1 MTDDGKRASLE
12 QLGLSDDELSVH
24 GTVFASDALENMVVV
39 VSGGAGGIGR
49 AIAWLFAR
57 LGAHVV
63 VVGRNQARLDAL
75 ASSLVTN
82 SLKASAYV
90 ADIKEPDAVNA
101 LFDKV
106 WRGCGRVD
114 GLINSAGGQFP
125 QPAIDFSV
133 KGWNAV
139 INTNLNGTWYMMQAA
154 AQRWRDAGRPG
165 SIVNIVVVTTHGLY
179 GIAHTIAARSGVI
192 GLSRSLAVE
201 WAPLKIRVNCVA
213 PGLIETEG
221 WKVYTPEARAAYP
234 RSNPMMRAGSPW
246 DVAEACAYLA
256 GPSGGF
262 VTGETLT
269 VDGGGQLWGETW
281 TTGKPA
287 YFRGKASSNPAEH
300 GLDSR
305 ATE

>member
-1 MTDDGKRASLE
+1 MADNQTLE
-12 QLGLSDDELSVH
+12 WPDRLGLTNDELAVH
-24 GTVFASDALENMVVV
+24 RTVFAPDALKDMVVV
-39 VSGGAGGIGR
+39 LSGGAGGIGR

-63 VVGRNQARLDAL
+63 LVGRNQDRLDAL
-75 ASSLVTN
+75 VANLAGRK
-82 SLKASAYV
+82 LKASAYA
-90 ADIKEPDAVNA
+90 ADIKDPDAVEA
-101 LFDKV
+101 LFDAV
-106 WRGCGRVD
+106 WKTHGRVD

-154 AQRWRDAGRPG
+154 AQHWRDNKYPG

-192 GLSRSLAVE
+192 GLSRSVAVE

-213 PGLIETEG
+213 PGAIETEG
-221 WKVYTPEARAAYP
+221 WKVYSPEARAAYP

-246 DVAEACAYLA
+246 DVAEACVYLA

-281 TTGKPA
+281 TTGKPP
-287 YFRGKASSNPAEH
+287 YFSGEDP
-300 GLDSR
+300 
-305 ATE
+305 

>member
-1 MTDDGKRASLE
+1 MTDNPSPAKI
-12 QLGLSDDELSVH
+12 GLSDAELAVH
-24 GTVFASDALENMVVV
+24 PTVFAPDALKSQVAL

-57 LGAHVV
+57 LGAHVI
-63 VVGRNQARLDAL
+63 VVGRDQARLDAL
-75 ASSLVTN
+75 VADLAGRN
-82 SLKASAYV
+82 LKASAYV
-90 ADIKEPDAVNA
+90 TDIREPDAVNT
-101 LFDKV
+101 LFDTI
-106 WRGCGRVD
+106 WDAHGRID

-125 QPAIDFSV
+125 QAAIDFSV

-154 AQRWRDAGRPG
+154 AKRWRDHKHPG

-179 GIAHTIAARSGVI
+179 GIAHSVAARSGVI
-192 GLSRSLAVE
+192 GLSRAVAVE
-201 WAPLKIRVNCVA
+201 WAPLNIRVNCVA
-213 PGLIETEG
+213 PGAIETEG
-221 WKVYTPEARAAYP
+221 WKVYSPQARAAYP

-246 DVAEACAYLA
+246 DIAEACVYLA

-287 YFRGKASSNPAEH
+287 YFGGE
-300 GLDSR
+300 D
-305 ATE
+305 E

>member
-1 MTDDGKRASLE
+1 MADHEARERPDRLGMTDD
-12 QLGLSDDELSVH
+12 ELAVH
-24 GTVFASDALENMVVV
+24 RTAFASDVLKNMVVV
-39 VSGGAGGIGR
+39 LSGGAGGIGR

-63 VVGRNQARLDAL
+63 LVGRNQERLDV
-75 ASSLVTN
+75 LVSNVTRRK
-82 SLKASAYV
+82 LKASAYA
-90 ADIKEPDAVNA
+90 ADIKDPDAVKA
-101 LFDKV
+101 LFDSV
-106 WRGCGRVD
+106 WKTHGRVD

-154 AQRWRDAGRPG
+154 AQHWRDNKYPG

-192 GLSRSLAVE
+192 GLSRSVAVE

-213 PGLIETEG
+213 PGAIETEG

-246 DVAEACAYLA
+246 DVAEACVYLA

-281 TTGKPA
+281 TTGKPP
-287 YFRGKASSNPAEH
+287 YFSGEGS
-300 GLDSR
+300 
-305 ATE
+305 